1 MSEGPDVVVAG
12 PRVALGPLRVDLAEL
27 QARWVN
33 SDGVR
38 HGLMHYGVSTAD
50 TERKWL
56 EDTIKAGTERE
67 PTAAG
72 FTIYDRSD
80 MAPVGNATLFGISH
94 LNGTA
99 KYGIM
104 LGERRGQ
111 GLGTEATWLVTGWG
125 FEALALH
132 NVMLQLVDWNVGALR
147 AYERAG
153 FRRIG
158 IRRGAVVS
166 RGVRCDEI
174 LMDAIPAD
182 RPETL

>member
-1 MSEGPDVVVAG
+1 MSETPDVVVEG
-12 PRVALGPLRVDLAEL
+12 ERVALGPLRIDLAAL
-27 QARWVN
+27 QARWIN

-38 HGLMHYGVSTAD
+38 HGLMHRGISTEE
-50 TERKWL
+50 TEHRWL
-56 EDTIKAGTERE
+56 EDTIKAGAERE

-80 MAPVGNATLFGISH
+80 MAPVGNATLFAINYYSA
-94 LNGTA
+94 TC
-99 KYGIM
+99 KYGVM

-111 GLGTEATWLVTGWG
+111 GLGTEATWLVTGWA

-132 NVMLQLVDWNVGALR
+132 NVMLELVDWNAGALR

-158 IRRGAVVS
+158 IRRGAVVT

-182 RPETL
+182 RPASL